1 MTTNNS
7 PANPESPEFGEY
19 VSIYTRAQ
27 AIDDG
32 VLVDVTKFCHEMG
45 LPHPFKHH
53 VAMTTTAW
61 SEFVDWADRASCP
74 GPLKIAV
81 MARLSAVFRATVDAA
96 RNAQPGVPTINLN
109 VMHLRPTSWRPVE
122 GQLVLHCGPGD
133 RGEPVL
139 TYMLPGED

>member
-1 MTTNNS
+1 MITNNS
-7 PANPESPEFGEY
+7 PANQEFGEY
-19 VSIYTRAQ
+19 GSIYTRAQ

-45 LPHPFKHH
+45 LPPPSNHH

-61 SEFVDWADRASCP
+61 SEFVDWADKTSCP
-74 GPLKIAV
+74 GPLKMAV
-81 MARLSAVFRATVDAA
+81 MARLSVVFRATVDAI
-96 RNAQPGVPTINLN
+96 RNAQPGIHPINLN
-109 VMHLRPTSWRPVE
+109 VMHLRPTSWRPVA

-133 RGEPVL
+133 RGELVL